1 METEIMI
8 LNRLIREFDG
18 LYCLNDLHKVSGNE
32 KRHRPTEWL
41 RLAQTIELI
50 KELENNSSMGFPTLK
65 PNQQVIQIINGGNNR
80 GTYACRELVL
90 AYATW
95 ISPKFFLLVLR
106 TFDSAAMDCLQ
117 TVGKIQPITNYPPL
131 TPWQPTP
138 NLPHPP
144 RNLAEARALF
154 SHIDQQAAQIN
165 AAFHSILAQRNWIS
179 EIQRET
185 QMWREYWQQVTN
197 FK

>member
-106 TFDSAAMDCLQ
+106 TFDS
-117 TVGKIQPITNYPPL
+117 VIQVQQAHISPEPVNSPVSIPTLEDLFGFPP
-131 TPWQPTP
+131 
-138 NLPHPP
+138 PHTKH
-144 RNLAEARALF
+144 EARLLLAKF
-154 SHIDQQAAQIN
+154 KAEQAKLYAEQAN
-165 AAFHSILAQRNWIS
+165 LDLKILHAESWFQFWGLLPRD
-179 EIQRET
+179 
-185 QMWREYWQQVTN
+185 
-197 FK
+197 K